1 MRITLAAVGK
11 AKQGA
16 EKDLFLNYVGR
27 INKWQFDLK
36 EVEEKRPLPTNQ
48 KKDKEAELLLGTVPD
63 GAFVIA
69 LDEKGKEQTSIEFSK
84 TMERLQDDGYR
95 DLVFMIGGAD
105 GHGKEVLQRAN
116 SKMCFGRMTWPHMLV
131 RAMLVEQIFR
141 AQSIL
146 TNHPYHRE

>member
-16 EKDLFLNYVGR
+16 EKALFQNYVTR
-27 INKWQFDLK
+27 INKWQFDLN
-36 EVEEKRPLPTNQ
+36 EVEEKRPLPTSQ
-48 KKDKEAELLLGTVPD
+48 KKDKEAELLLGAVPD

-69 LDEKGKEQTSIEFSK
+69 LDEKGQEQTSIEFSK
-84 TMERLQDDGYR
+84 TMQRLEDDGYR
-95 DLVFMIGGAD
+95 DVVFIIGGAD
-105 GHGKEVLQRAN
+105 GHGEAVLQRAN
-116 SKMCFGRMTWPHMLV
+116 SKMCFGRMTWPHMMV
-131 RAMLVEQIFR
+131 RAMLAEQIFR

>member
-16 EKDLFLNYVGR
+16 EKDLFQNYVNR
-27 INKWQFDLK
+27 INKWQFGLK

-48 KKDKEAELLLGTVPD
+48 KKDKEAELLLGGIPD

-84 TMERLQDDGYR
+84 TLERLQDDGYR
-95 DLVFMIGGAD
+95 DVVFMIGGAD
-105 GHGKEVLQRAN
+105 GHGKKALQRAN

-131 RAMLVEQIFR
+131 RAMLAEQIFR